1 MTMEVI
7 HDRHAEARRLLA
19 NDVCDAIMKSHP
31 DETGAE
37 LAELLDTDSD
47 VWATAWR
54 AVRPNRANAP
64 SDATRAMAVQLLA
77 FCGRATWATRFGAG
91 NPDDPFDG
99 LF

>member
-54 AVRPNRANAP
+54 AVRPNRKP
-64 SDATRAMAVQLLA
+64 RRARR
-77 FCGRATWATRFGAG
+77 CGWASRVLRWACWWVR
-91 NPDDPFDG
+91 
-99 LF
+99 